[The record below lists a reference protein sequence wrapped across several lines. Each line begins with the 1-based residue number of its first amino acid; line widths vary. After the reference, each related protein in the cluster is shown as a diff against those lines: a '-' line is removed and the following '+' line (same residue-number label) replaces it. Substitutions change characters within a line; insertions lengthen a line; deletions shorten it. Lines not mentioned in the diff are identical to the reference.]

1 MMLAP
6 DARAM
11 LGSDDGEHCL
21 RLFAFL
27 VRRSPRGVTPVETI
41 GRMPAG

>member
-1 MMLAP
+1 MVLTP
-6 DARAM
+6 DARA
-11 LGSDDGEHCL
+11 LLESDDGELCL
-21 RLFAFL
+21 RLFAFV